1 MKCAYTSKKKYVLEI
16 IISLLVLVLMLLCF
30 FPCVEFNKSNWSAEA
45 MDYISTITTQD
56 GNPILIVILGCTILI
71 GVWARRLIFS
81 WMGMIASIITI
92 GNSLRLYSVVLIDKV
107 LGQIQYFL
115 APSDGAYN
123 DIGTPSL
130 TWNGYAVV
138 FIPVVIL
145 VLYIFCLIRE
155 ISIRKNVK
163 K

>member
-1 MKCAYTSKKKYVLEI
+1 MKCPCTSMKNYILEI

-30 FPCVEFNKSNWSAEA
+30 FPCIEFSRSNWSAEA
-45 MDYISTITTQD
+45 MDYIYTITTQD

-81 WMGMIASIITI
+81 WMGMVASIITI
-92 GNSLRLYSVVLIDKV
+92 GNSLRLYAVVLIDEI

-115 APSDGAYN
+115 MPGDGTYN
-123 DIGTPSL
+123 DIGTPTL
-130 TWNGYAVV
+130 TRIGYAVV

-145 VLYIFCLIRE
+145 VLYIICLIRE
-155 ISIRKNVK
+155 ISIRKK
-163 K
+163 YK